1 MNLSIFIEDS
11 TRYLKRQILKLL
23 LKARKVTGLFLEN
36 TKDFDYG
43 DAIRTICNTADED
56 EKKLE
61 LVGFNFFKRYTK
73 GFFQELKNSTKDEK
87 NLFL

>member
-1 MNLSIFIEDS
+1 LNLSIFIEDS
-11 TRYLKRQILKLL
+11 TRYLKTPNSQI
-23 LKARKVTGLFLEN
+23 ASEAVKVRGLFLEN